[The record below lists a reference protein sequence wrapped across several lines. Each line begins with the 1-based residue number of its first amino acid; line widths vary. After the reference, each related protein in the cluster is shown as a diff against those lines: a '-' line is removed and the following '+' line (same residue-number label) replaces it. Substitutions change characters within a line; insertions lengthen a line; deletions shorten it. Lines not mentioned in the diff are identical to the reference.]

1 MANRG
6 VEKLIDKIKQSM
18 SERKYYESHQLWRTI
33 YFRLLKQ
40 ERYLELAEIL
50 FDGADQLIRA
60 KQFQSGSDLALLLV
74 EVLSKISFD
83 NRKDFEQWI
92 EKVAGIIEKI
102 DSSVVERETL
112 IVRAIKW
119 SSTESNLKN
128 PLMHKLIAKIMAVE
142 QNYEQARHHSLL
154 SKNGAFC
161 AKILIQLSN
170 RALNSEIDM
179 IIVQVVLNLLILKD
193 KSTAMDTFDYYTKYH
208 PQIRTTNPPYTTPL
222 LNFAYFLL
230 NIIDDRKLQAFNT
243 LCDLYKVALD
253 RDPEYEKKLEKIGIF
268 YFNAPVKKQD
278 IRSGG
283 LFGDLFNQLFQE
295 LENDSDSD
303 NNDNSMQT
311 SSSSNFLSSN
321 VDLD

>member
-18 SERKYYESHQLWRTI
+18 SEKRYYESHQLWRTI

-40 ERYLELAEIL
+40 ERYFELAEIL
-50 FDGADQLIRA
+50 YDGALQLINV
-60 KQFQSGSDLALLLV
+60 KQFQSGSDLALLLI
-74 EVLSKISFD
+74 EVLTKCTF
-83 NRKDFEQWI
+83 NNNTKQFEKWI
-92 EKVAGIIEKI
+92 ENVGSIIGKI
-102 DSSVVERETL
+102 DSSVVEREML
-112 IVRAIKW
+112 IVKAIKW
-119 SSTESNLKN
+119 SSQESNSKN
-128 PLMHKLIAKIMAVE
+128 PLMHKLIAKIMANE

-154 SKNGAFC
+154 AKNGIFC

-170 RALNSEIDM
+170 KALNSEVDM

-193 KSTAMDTFDYYTKYH
+193 ERTAMTAFHFYVKHH
-208 PQIRTTNPPYTTPL
+208 PLIRTSELPFCSPL

-230 NIIDDRKLQAFNT
+230 NIIDEKNLQAFTT
-243 LCDLYKVALD
+243 LCDLYRTALN
-253 RDPEYEKKLEKIGIF
+253 RDPEYEKKLEKIGILF
-268 YFNAPVKKQD
+268 FNAPVKQEN
-278 IRSGG
+278 RGGG

-303 NNDNSMQT
+303 NNENSMQST
-311 SSSSNFLSSN
+311 SSNYLSSN